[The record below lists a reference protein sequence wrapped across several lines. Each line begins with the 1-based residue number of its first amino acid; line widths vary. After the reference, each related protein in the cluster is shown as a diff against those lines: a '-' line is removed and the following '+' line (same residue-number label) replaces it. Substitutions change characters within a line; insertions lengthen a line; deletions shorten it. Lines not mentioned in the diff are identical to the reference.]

1 MYIIN
6 GIAYANEPV
15 EQIEVSRVKPLEDGI
30 LLLTFNNGEKRL
42 FDTTLLEGE
51 VFEPLSDADIFN
63 SVCVEDGVV
72 TWNDDSID
80 CAPEYMYE
88 HSYAYNE
95 ISL

>member
-1 MYIIN
+1 MYILN

-15 EQIEVSRVKPLEDGI
+15 AQLEVSRVKPLDDGM

-42 FDTTLLEGE
+42 FDTTLLNGE
-51 VFEPLSDADIFN
+51 IFEPLKDKDVFL

-72 TWNDDSID
+72 TWYDGQID

-88 HSYAYNE
+88 HSYLYDE
-95 ISL
+95 LPV